1 MKHEWRKV
9 EKNIYLPKK
18 QPAKIELKPMKYFT
32 IEGIGNPNSKE
43 FSEAV
48 RVLYAMSYGVKTA
61 PKKGKTPDGYFDYT
75 VYPLEGFWSLNDVG
89 IKQFKEDKVFCK
101 KDLMFKLMIRQPEFI
116 RSDFALKIVEDI
128 SKSKP
133 NEYNKRIKFEI
144 IEEGLCVQALH
155 LGSYDTETI
164 TFSTMNEY
172 CEENKLQRLNLYH
185 KEIYLNDPRK
195 TEPEKNKTVL
205 RYSVEKI

>member
-1 MKHEWRKV
+1 M
-9 EKNIYLPKK
+9 
-18 QPAKIELKPMKYFT
+18 
-32 IEGIGNPNSKE
+32 
-43 FSEAV
+43 
-48 RVLYAMSYGVKTA
+48 
-61 PKKGKTPDGYFDYT
+61 
-75 VYPLEGFWSLNDVG
+75 G

-101 KDLMFKLMIRQPEFI
+101 EDLMFKLMIRKPEFI

-128 SKSKP
+128 LKSKP
-133 NEYNKRIKFEI
+133 NEYNEKIKFEI
-144 IEEGLCVQALH
+144 IEEGLCVHALH
-155 LGSYDTETI
+155 LGSYDTESI

-172 CEENKLQRLNLYH
+172 CEENKLQRLNPYH